1 MPHINPTWQLAVVVA
16 ALLLVAAAATAL
28 VGLRRSSAALR
39 EGALVVCLFAA
50 WQVIGAATHREV
62 AGATANALR
71 VFATE
76 RRLHLPSE
84 LALQHALL
92 PHPLLAQLANGYYL
106 YGHFNPVIVLL
117 GYTWWRHRE
126 HYPRLRLQLTLLT
139 ALAFVVHA
147 LPVAP
152 PRLVPQLGF
161 QDLALH
167 YGQSVYGSF
176 GAGIPGQLLAMP
188 SLHVGWAVL
197 VAWTVVRLGRSPWR
211 WLVVVHPLLMT
222 YVVVVTANHWWL
234 DGAVSCGLL
243 ALAVPLAQAA
253 LLGWA
258 RLASS
263 RTGRAA
269 RPTPAVDGAL
279 LGPAV

>member
-1 MPHINPTWQLAVVVA
+1 MPHINPTWQLAVAVA
-16 ALLLVAAAATAL
+16 AVLLLAATVTA
-28 VGLRRSSAALR
+28 VTGLRRSSGALR

-62 AGATANALR
+62 AGATVNAVR
-71 VFATE
+71 IFHNE
-76 RRLHLPSE
+76 QRLHLPSE
-84 LALQHALL
+84 LALQQALL

-106 YGHFNPVIVLL
+106 YGHFNPVIAVL

-126 HYPRLRLQLTLLT
+126 HYPRLRLQLGLLT

-147 LPVAP
+147 VPVAP

-161 QDLALH
+161 QDLALQ

-188 SLHVGWAVL
+188 SLHVGWSVL
-197 VAWTVVRLGRSPWR
+197 VAWTVIRLGRSPWR
-211 WLVVVHPLLMT
+211 WVAAAHPLLMS

-234 DGAVSCGLL
+234 DGVVSCGLL

-253 LLGWA
+253 LSGWA
-258 RLASS
+258 RLTAG
-263 RTGRAA
+263 TGRRAG
-269 RPTPAVDGAL
+269 PTPAVDAPL
-279 LGPAV
+279 LEPAA